1 MFRKKVLVVDDEKE
15 ITMMITDCL
24 VPEGYEVISTNSP
37 KKAGAITEEEE
48 PCLVLLD
55 YSMPGTDGISVLK
68 KIRANMPEVKIIMV
82 TGAGSEEIAVRAMK
96 SGADDYI
103 TKPFKPQ
110 NIVTICNSYLE
121 KFYEQFIW
129 LNDKYYYPLDDEVIS
144 RYEFLRAG
152 YADSS
157 LSINKLRRYFNF
169 SRQDFYILDKKRREF
184 GILGLFDRSLS
195 ELEAELAEEGEL
207 SPKKRLSNYK
217 EDDEAE
223 FNRKHNCSLETF
235 INRKDPVQVR
245 LEIIREAATSEN
257 PNVSCICKK
266 YNLTREVFYQNY
278 RRFQKYGVLGLLD
291 KKKGRPV
298 LNSRRGYQKV
308 TS

>member
-24 VPEGYEVISTNSP
+24 LPEGYEVVTTNEP
-37 KKAGAITEEEE
+37 KKAVQIAIEEE
-48 PCLVLLD
+48 PCIVLLD
-55 YSMPGTDGISVLK
+55 YSMPGIDGIKVLK
-68 KIRANMPEVKIIMV
+68 EIRENMPEVKIVMV
-82 TGAGSEEIAVRAMK
+82 TGAGSEEIAVKAMK

-103 TKPFKPQ
+103 TKPFSPQ
-110 NIVTICNSYLE
+110 NIVKICKSYLD

-129 LNDKYYYPLDDEVIS
+129 LNDKYSYPLDDEVIS

-152 YADSS
+152 YAEPS

-184 GILGLFDRSLS
+184 GVLGLFDRSLS

-207 SPKKRLSNYK
+207 SPKKRLSTYK
-217 EDDEAE
+217 EEEEVE
-223 FNRKHNCSLETF
+223 FNRKHNCSIETF

-245 LEIIREAATSEN
+245 LEIIRESATSEN
-257 PNVSCICKK
+257 PNVSLICKK

-298 LNSRRGYQKV
+298 LNSKRGSQK
-308 TS
+308 